1 MARSDRKGRRQRVVI
16 TVTEITPVELL
27 WREALQFLE
36 ESHAELMALFLAGDQ
51 WHRAARL
58 PFTREISRI
67 SGNRA
72 DFTAKRADEVHEEAI
87 KRSQDEL
94 RRLASEADRE
104 VDIEVVPESEQTK
117 VKDLLAGSQS
127 IVIVPSSL
135 ASQPLIDE
143 LKKLDCRIILIN
155 D

>member
-1 MARSDRKGRRQRVVI
+1 MAKSDRKDRVRRVVI
-16 TVTEITPVELL
+16 TVTEVTPVRLL
-27 WREALQFLE
+27 WREALHFLE
-36 ESHAELMALFLAGDQ
+36 ESHAELLALFLAGDQ

-67 SGNRA
+67 SGNDA
-72 DFTAKRADEVHEEAI
+72 DFTTQRASEVHEEAI

-104 VDIEVVPESEQTK
+104 VEIEVVPESEQTK
-117 VKDLLAGSQS
+117 VKDLLEGSQN

-143 LKKLDCRIILIN
+143 LKKLDCRIMLIN

>member
-1 MARSDRKGRRQRVVI
+1 MARSDRKGRRQRIVI
-16 TVTEITPVELL
+16 TVTEITPVRLL
-27 WREALQFLE
+27 WREALQLLE

-58 PFTREISRI
+58 PFTREISRL
-67 SGNRA
+67 SGSRA
-72 DFTAKRADEVHEEAI
+72 DFTSQRAAQVHEEAI

-104 VDIEVVPESEQTK
+104 VEIEVVPEAEQTK
-117 VKDLLAGSQS
+117 VKDLLEGSQN